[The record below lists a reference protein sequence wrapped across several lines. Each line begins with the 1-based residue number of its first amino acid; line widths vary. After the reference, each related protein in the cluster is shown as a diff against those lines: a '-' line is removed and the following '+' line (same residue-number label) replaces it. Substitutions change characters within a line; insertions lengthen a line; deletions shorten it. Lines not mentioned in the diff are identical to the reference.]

1 MHVLILHNAKL
12 AYVPVPYMVTPP
24 HRRRR
29 IVVGRFLRE
38 TVI

>member
-24 HRRRR
+24 
-29 IVVGRFLRE
+29 IVDAALLSDVFSERL
-38 TVI
+38 